1 MHISVYRHMGVQ
13 TTENVW
19 RHDFRLEIVFSPH
32 DFSFC
37 TLVWLMCNSHC
48 FRAVCLGRLPLIC
61 SLNLLSSWL
70 SIAYLGSLNE
80 VHRLDKSLRHPSKYW
95 SRKGLSLRARYWSST
110 LLLEK
115 FIIISTVLVVEK
127 LWTKNST
134 KICYRTRKS
143 PLKIMLSMI
152 LFFLKWIQVLLLKEK
167 LLKKKKQFLKNFFFD
182 FLYQLYIVVNIKIST
197 N

>member
-1 MHISVYRHMGVQ
+1 MDCKITMHRICGLRP
-13 TTENVW
+13 
-19 RHDFRLEIVFSPH
+19 DFPYAFH
-32 DFSFC
+32 
-37 TLVWLMCNSHC
+37 HC

-61 SLNLLSSWL
+61 SLNLLPSWL

-95 SRKGLSLRARYWSST
+95 SRKGLSPRARYWSST

-115 FIIISTVLVVEK
+115 
-127 LWTKNST
+127 LWAKNST
-134 KICYRTRKS
+134 NICYRTRKS

-167 LLKKKKQFLKNFFFD
+167 LLKKKKQFRKIFFLTFCTN
-182 FLYQLYIVVNIKIST
+182 YILLWI
-197 N
+197 

>member
-1 MHISVYRHMGVQ
+1 MEFKLERWIVKLPCIVSVAWDLIFHMLQ
-13 TTENVW
+13 AF
-19 RHDFRLEIVFSPH
+19 H
-32 DFSFC
+32 
-37 TLVWLMCNSHC
+37 HC

-61 SLNLLSSWL
+61 SLNLLPSWL

-95 SRKGLSLRARYWSST
+95 SRKGLSPRARYWSST

-127 LWTKNST
+127 LWAKNST

-167 LLKKKKQFLKNFFFD
+167 LLKKKKT
-182 FLYQLYIVVNIKIST
+182 IS
-197 N
+197 